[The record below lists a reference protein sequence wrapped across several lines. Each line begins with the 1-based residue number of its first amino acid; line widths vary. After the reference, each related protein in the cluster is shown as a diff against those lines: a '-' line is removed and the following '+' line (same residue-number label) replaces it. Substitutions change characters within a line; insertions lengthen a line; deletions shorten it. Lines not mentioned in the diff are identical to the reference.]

1 MICLQKPES
10 VFILFGLIFG
20 VLVILITPPFQVPDE
35 HNHFFRA
42 LQISQGDLIP
52 PIKGQVMGA
61 FIPVNAIITGGE
73 LASYLAF
80 NPQSKQSFEKLAYF
94 LKLSPLPEQKQFVKN
109 NIVYSPLPYLPQVL
123 GISIGKTFHL
133 SWLKTMYLG
142 RLNAL
147 IVWLSCVYIA
157 IRLIPISKWLLCL
170 LALSPMAIF
179 QAASLSAD
187 SLIIAVCF
195 LFISILLKIALAKK
209 INSSQLWVLLILLFN
224 LAIFIS
230 LSKPNYAV
238 IIFLFLLIP
247 VNKLGS
253 NKYGWF
259 FLLMLLS
266 SISTIATWSYL
277 TRDIYATVHSWRH
290 LPLGQIISSSEQF
303 KFVLSHPL
311 QYLEVLINTT
321 KLQGLNLIET
331 FIGKLGWLDTSLPH
345 WLLLL
350 HGIMLIVYAL
360 IDSKPDITF
369 LSAQKVIIALVW
381 LGAAV
386 LIYTSIYFSW
396 TPVSN
401 KVVEG
406 VQGRYFIPIGILL
419 FLLFYNNY
427 FQIKQKTLLL
437 VTIGYIPLLLTT
449 MLAVLINRYYIQL
462 F

>member
-20 VLVILITPPFQVPDE
+20 ILVILITPPFQVPDE
-35 HNHFFRA
+35 QRHFFRA

-52 PIKGQVMGA
+52 TIRGQIAGA
-61 FIPVNAIITGGE
+61 FIPAHAIATGCE
-73 LASYLAF
+73 LADYLKF
-80 NPQSKQSFEKLAYF
+80 KPQNKQSFEKLAYF
-94 LKLSPLPEQKQFVKN
+94 LNLPPLPEQKQFTKS

-142 RLNAL
+142 RLSAL

-157 IRLIPISKWLLCL
+157 IKLIPISKWLLCL

-179 QAASLSAD
+179 QAASLSTD

-195 LFISILLKIALAKK
+195 LFISILLKIAVDKE

-230 LSKPNYAV
+230 LSKPNYAF
-238 IIFLFLLIP
+238 IIFLFFLIP
-247 VNKLGS
+247 VNKLGG

-277 TRDIYATVHSWRH
+277 TRDIYATIYSWRH
-290 LPLGQIISSSEQF
+290 LPPGQIISSSEQL

-311 QYLEVLINTT
+311 QYLEILISTT
-321 KLQGLNLIET
+321 YLQKIFLIKS
-331 FIGKLGWLDTSLPH
+331 FIGNLGWLDTSLPR
-345 WLLLL
+345 WLLFL
-350 HGIMLIVYAL
+350 HSIMLIGYAL
-360 IDSKPDITF
+360 TDSKSEITF
-369 LSAQKVIIALVW
+369 LFAQKVIIALVW

-386 LIYTSIYFSW
+386 LIYTSMYFSF
-396 TPVSN
+396 TPVGN

-406 VQGRYFIPIGILL
+406 VQGRYFIPIGILF

-427 FQIKQKTLLL
+427 FQIKQKALLYI
-437 VTIGYIPLLLTT
+437 TISYVPLLLTT
-449 MLAVLINRYYIQL
+449 MLAVLINRYYVQL